1 MAYIN
6 PQLQL
11 DQQQQQRAD
20 NNYQSIGNA
29 VSGVFQGM
37 KEDRIRALANKERMN
52 QEDLAYSV
60 QGHSSDSIKKMR
72 ETGDTSDIMNRN
84 SERAEAARAKATA
97 KEDLE
102 RRATEAK
109 IAKDLRVP
117 EAKRDPIAVYQEKLT
132 LRDEQD
138 KLQRQES
145 GEMEVPGFGPVR
157 SKEEAKTIRTALG
170 DVETAKG
177 YIKQITE
184 LGKNVAV
191 WDRDRIGKINQ
202 LKQAL
207 VGKLRLPL
215 MGPGTMTEDE
225 FQRTVG
231 NLGDPGAWFGT
242 EANEIGKL
250 EQMSGILDN
259 NIKTM
264 YSAAAKGAPSPQ
276 RQVAPVDPIILKKI
290 QSYTPEQAEA
300 RKQELMQRKAASQG
314 GR

>member
-20 NNYQSIGNA
+20 GNYQAIGNA
-29 VSGVFQGM
+29 VSGVFKGM
-37 KEDRIRALANKERMN
+37 EENRIRALAEKKSQDSSNI
-52 QEDLAYSV
+52 QLAQIGATPDEITKYNESGDQGDILSKYS
-60 QGHSSDSIKKMR
+60 Q
-72 ETGDTSDIMNRN
+72 
-84 SERAEAARAKATA
+84 RAEAARLKAA
-97 KEDLE
+97 SDSD
-102 RRATEAK
+102 RAAR
-109 IAKDLRVP
+109 KDESIINKNNR
-117 EAKRDPIAVYQEKLT
+117 EQFKKDPVETYKEKLI
-132 LRDEQD
+132 LKDEQD

-276 RQVAPVDPIILKKI
+276 RQAAPVDPIILKKI